1 MQKQNIIQIKNIT
14 KSFKTKEVIKN
25 CSLSIQEGSIYSL
38 LGINGAGKTTLF
50 KLLMGLLNPEMGTIE
65 ILNSN
70 MLKNRDTMLSQIGG
84 FIESPIFYEHLSAH
98 ENLALHLAY
107 MNTAGMSIKK
117 ALNMV
122 GLSHVGKQPVSTFSL
137 GMRQRL
143 GIARAMI
150 HEPKLLIRDEPINGH
165 DPIGIKQMRELF
177 VTLSQEKNMTILIS
191 SHILSE
197 VKHIAD
203 TVGIMSEGKI
213 LHEIDS
219 KQIKSKYQGNL
230 EEYFFSLMTGEKQR

>member
-1 MQKQNIIQIKNIT
+1 
-14 KSFKTKEVIKN
+14 
-25 CSLSIQEGSIYSL
+25 
-38 LGINGAGKTTLF
+38 
-50 KLLMGLLNPEMGTIE
+50 MGFLNPEMGTIQ
-65 ILNSN
+65 ILNMD

-98 ENLALHLAY
+98 ENLSLHFAY
-107 MNTAGMSIKK
+107 MNTTGMGIEK

-122 GLSHVGKQPVSTFSL
+122 GLSHIGKQPVSTFSL

-150 HEPKLLIRDEPINGH
+150 HEPKLLIRNEPINGL

-197 VKHIAD
+197 VEHIAD

-230 EEYFFSLMTGEKQR
+230 EEYFFSLMTGEK

>member
-1 MQKQNIIQIKNIT
+1 
-14 KSFKTKEVIKN
+14 
-25 CSLSIQEGSIYSL
+25 
-38 LGINGAGKTTLF
+38 
-50 KLLMGLLNPEMGTIE
+50 MGLLNPEMGTIE

-107 MNTAGMSIKK
+107 MNTAGMGIKK

-122 GLSHVGKQPVSTFSL
+122 GLSHIGKQPVSTFSL

-150 HEPKLLIRDEPINGH
+150 HEPKLLIRNEPINGL
-165 DPIGIKQMRELF
+165 DPIGITQMRELF

-197 VKHIAD
+197 VEHIAD

-230 EEYFFSLMTGEKQR
+230 EEYFFSLMTGEK

>member
-1 MQKQNIIQIKNIT
+1 MVLEKQ
-14 KSFKTKEVIKN
+14 
-25 CSLSIQEGSIYSL
+25 
-38 LGINGAGKTTLF
+38 
-50 KLLMGLLNPEMGTIE
+50 LMGLLNPEMGTIE

-107 MNTAGMSIKK
+107 MNTAGMGIKK

-150 HEPKLLIRDEPINGH
+150 HEPKLLIRNEPINGL

-177 VTLSQEKNMTILIS
+177 VTLSQEKNMTILLS

-203 TVGIMSEGKI
+203 TVGIMGEGKI

-230 EEYFFSLMTGEKQR
+230 EEYFFSLMTGEK

>member
-38 LGINGAGKTTLF
+38 LGINGSGKTTLF
-50 KLLMGLLNPEMGTIE
+50 KLLMGLLNPEMGTIQ
-65 ILNSN
+65 ILNMD
-70 MLKNRDTMLSQIGG
+70 MLKNRDTMLSQIDG
-84 FIESPIFYEHLSAH
+84 FIESPIFYEHLSAQ

-107 MNTAGMSIKK
+107 MNTTGMGIKK

-122 GLSHVGKQPVSTFSL
+122 GLSHIGKQPVSTFSL

-150 HEPKLLIRDEPINGH
+150 HEPKLLILDEPINGL

-177 VTLSQEKNMTILIS
+177 VTLSQEKDMTILLS

-197 VKHIAD
+197 VEDIAD

-230 EEYFFSLMTGEKQR
+230 EEYFFSLMTGEKQQ

>member
-1 MQKQNIIQIKNIT
+1 
-14 KSFKTKEVIKN
+14 
-25 CSLSIQEGSIYSL
+25 
-38 LGINGAGKTTLF
+38 
-50 KLLMGLLNPEMGTIE
+50 MGLLNPEMGTIE

-107 MNTAGMSIKK
+107 
-117 ALNMV
+117 LNMV
-122 GLSHVGKQPVSTFSL
+122 GLSHIGKQPVSTFSL

-150 HEPKLLIRDEPINGH
+150 HEPKLLIRNEPINGL

-197 VKHIAD
+197 VEHIAD

-230 EEYFFSLMTGEKQR
+230 EEYFFSLMTGEK

>member
-1 MQKQNIIQIKNIT
+1 
-14 KSFKTKEVIKN
+14 
-25 CSLSIQEGSIYSL
+25 
-38 LGINGAGKTTLF
+38 
-50 KLLMGLLNPEMGTIE
+50 MGLLNPEMGTIE

-98 ENLALHLAY
+98 ENLALHLSY
-107 MNTAGMSIKK
+107 MNTAGMGIKK

-122 GLSHVGKQPVSTFSL
+122 GLSHIGKQPVSTFSL

-150 HEPKLLIRDEPINGH
+150 HEPKLLIRNEPINGL

-197 VKHIAD
+197 VEHIAD

-230 EEYFFSLMTGEKQR
+230 EEYFFSLMTGEK

>member
-84 FIESPIFYEHLSAH
+84 FIESPIFYEHLSAQ

-107 MNTAGMSIKK
+107 MNTTGMGIEK

-122 GLSHVGKQPVSTFSL
+122 GLSHIGKQPVATFSL

-150 HEPKLLIRDEPINGH
+150 HEPKLLIRDEPINGL

-177 VTLSQEKNMTILIS
+177 VTLSQEKNMTILLS

-197 VKHIAD
+197 VEHIAD

>member
-1 MQKQNIIQIKNIT
+1 
-14 KSFKTKEVIKN
+14 
-25 CSLSIQEGSIYSL
+25 
-38 LGINGAGKTTLF
+38 
-50 KLLMGLLNPEMGTIE
+50 MGLLNPEMGTIE

-98 ENLALHLAY
+98 ENAALHLAY
-107 MNTAGMSIKK
+107 MNTAGMGIKK

-122 GLSHVGKQPVSTFSL
+122 GLSHIGKQPVSTFSL

-150 HEPKLLIRDEPINGH
+150 HEPKLLIRNEPINGL

-197 VKHIAD
+197 VEHIAD

-230 EEYFFSLMTGEKQR
+230 EEYFFSLMTGEK